1 MNISIII
8 YLLGWILNIVASLM
22 VFPFAVSIYY
32 GEATGKYFLI
42 CGVIMAA
49 IGFALTRKRPKNSK
63 FYAKEGFVITALS
76 WLLLSITGC
85 LPFYFSGEIPSFTNA
100 LFECISGF
108 TTTGASILS
117 DVEAMSRCMMFWR
130 CFIQL
135 IGGMGVLVFLLALIP
150 FTTSGQNI
158 YLMKAESPGPDVGKL
173 VPKVQKT
180 AYYLYVIYFALTF
193 LEIVSLVIAGAPL
206 YDAVCTSFTTT
217 STGGFGVRNTSLGGY
232 SPAVQY
238 VVTVFLYLSGL
249 NYSFFFLFFTKRIKE
264 ALSMEEIRLY
274 TGIFFGSIA
283 IIAIDIIRHC
293 GYSLEEG
300 FRHAAFQVGSI
311 MTTAGFTTA
320 NYDGWPALS
329 ASILVLL
336 MFVGGCAGSTCGG
349 LKVSRILIYLKTVK
363 KELAQLCHP
372 RNVKIIKID
381 GKPLAHNTLRT
392 ANIFFI
398 VYILLFAVS
407 VLLVSLDEHD
417 LVTNFTAVASAL
429 GNIGPGLSLVG
440 PVGNFDLFSDLSKYV
455 LMFDML
461 AGRLEIFPM
470 LVLFNPSTWK
480 RN

>member
-32 GEATGKYFLI
+32 REATGKYFLI

-63 FYAKEGFVITALS
+63 FYAREGFVITALS

-470 LVLFNPSTWK
+470 LVLFNPATWK